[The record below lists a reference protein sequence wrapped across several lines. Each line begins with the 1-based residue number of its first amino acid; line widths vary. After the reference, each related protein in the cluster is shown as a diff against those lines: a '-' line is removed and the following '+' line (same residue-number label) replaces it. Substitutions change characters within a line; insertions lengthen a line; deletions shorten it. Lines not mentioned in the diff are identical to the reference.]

1 MTEEHVTVESARLA
15 LKLISTDNHADNERS
30 FLTALK
36 ALDDPYDRLAVALHT
51 SRILAGQI
59 RETARAIG
67 TYDQLLN
74 HVEVALCDSLLDDQ
88 EDQP

>member
-1 MTEEHVTVESARLA
+1 MTDAITTEAARLA
-15 LKLISTDNHADNERS
+15 LKLIATNNHADNERS

-51 SRILAGQI
+51 SRILAMQL
-59 RETARAIG
+59 RESARANG
-67 TYDQLLN
+67 TFDQLLN
-74 HVEVALCDSLLDDQ
+74 HVEVALCDSLLDDP

>member
-1 MTEEHVTVESARLA
+1 MSERITTEAGHLA
-15 LKLISTDNHADNERS
+15 LKLISTTEHADNERS

-36 ALDDPYDRLAVALHT
+36 AFEDPIDRLSVAFTT

-59 RETARAIG
+59 RESARANG
-67 TYDQLLN
+67 TFDQLLN

-88 EDQP
+88 EGTS